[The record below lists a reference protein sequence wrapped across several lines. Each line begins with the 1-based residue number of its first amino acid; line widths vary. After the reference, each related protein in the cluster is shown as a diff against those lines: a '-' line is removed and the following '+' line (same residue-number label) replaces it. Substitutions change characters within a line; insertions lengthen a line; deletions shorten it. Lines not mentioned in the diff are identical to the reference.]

1 MNIVTM
7 ASRKGGAGK
16 STLTAHLAAFSQ
28 QAGHRCVVIDADPQG
43 SLTLWHSLRPDGKPP
58 LRSAARGIDRALATA
73 MVEGY
78 GWAFIDTAASM
89 WVVAQEAIRAA
100 TFVLIPA
107 RPGFFDLNAVR
118 ETVATARERNKPYA
132 VVLNAAPVKR
142 EDKEAPAVAQSR
154 AFFDRLGIPVWSG
167 QISQRAGYVL
177 TLAAGASVCEVAP
190 ESLGHLRNCAAVVG
204 GRTLRCGDQ
213 RSAPAQSR
221 PTRSSCIIPPAAQ
234 SAAAFG
240 RDDGYQSLSE
250 SGIEPFG
257 LRLGKPPQCRRHV
270 VQTIRMVLLDEP
282 LVGLFDLL
290 DRGGS
295 GQTEDGIPG
304 SACAGLV
311 VSVVP
316 DGASASASAISI

>member
-1 MNIVTM
+1 MNIITM

-43 SLTLWHSLRPDGKPP
+43 SLSLWHSLRADGKPP
-58 LRSAARGIDRALATA
+58 LRSAARGVDRALATA

-78 GWAFIDTAASM
+78 EWAFIDTAASM
-89 WVVAQEAIRAA
+89 WVVALEAIRAA

-142 EDKEAPAVAQSR
+142 EDKEAPAVGQSR
-154 AFFDRLGIPVWSG
+154 VFFDSLGIPVWSG

-190 ESLGHLRNCAAVVG
+190 ELL
-204 GRTLRCGDQ
+204 
-213 RSAPAQSR
+213 
-221 PTRSSCIIPPAAQ
+221 
-234 SAAAFG
+234 AAA
-240 RDDGYQSLSE
+240 E
-250 SGIEPFG
+250 VA
-257 LRLGKPPQCRRHV
+257 RLWSAVERSVAAINEARPGATRPQ
-270 VQTIRMVLLDEP
+270 
-282 LVGLFDLL
+282 
-290 DRGGS
+290 
-295 GQTEDGIPG
+295 GQ
-304 SACAGLV
+304 AA
-311 VSVVP
+311 
-316 DGASASASAISI
+316 